1 MHKFNQTYVLF
12 NSISI
17 TNKTEQKPHKSSLSI
32 QFFSVSGNFGTIF
45 VDQSYWQSSVAA
57 KPKQGVVGFLVGG
70 LCWFAIPF
78 GLATTTSLAYI
89 ALSANQN
96 QALLSETD
104 VDAGKVLYFRR
115 NNFSLIETEWTFP
128 FKKDRPYLC
137 RNQVLCDSR
146 RTSIWNQFH
155 WLLQIGHDPT
165 EFTISFLLLVRSGG
179 NRWPCC
185 SDGKV
190 SI

>member
-1 MHKFNQTYVLF
+1 MHRLNQTYVLF

-104 VDAGKVLYFRR
+104 VDAGKVPYFR
-115 NNFSLIETEWTFP
+115 
-128 FKKDRPYLC
+128 
-137 RNQVLCDSR
+137 
-146 RTSIWNQFH
+146 
-155 WLLQIGHDPT
+155 
-165 EFTISFLLLVRSGG
+165 
-179 NRWPCC
+179 
-185 SDGKV
+185 GK
-190 SI
+190 IFN

>member
-1 MHKFNQTYVLF
+1 MHKLNQTYVLF

-17 TNKTEQKPHKSSLSI
+17 TNKTEQKPHKSSLFVHLFI
-32 QFFSVSGNFGTIF
+32 VSVSGNFGTIF

-104 VDAGKVLYFRR
+104 VDAGKVPYFRR
-115 NNFSLIETEWTFP
+115 NNF
-128 FKKDRPYLC
+128 
-137 RNQVLCDSR
+137 
-146 RTSIWNQFH
+146 
-155 WLLQIGHDPT
+155 
-165 EFTISFLLLVRSGG
+165 
-179 NRWPCC
+179 
-185 SDGKV
+185 
-190 SI
+190 